1 MKSYPMV
8 EEFVS
13 FKKQLNRKDKTVD
26 EYVNSINK
34 FNQYIIT
41 KTNKSHLTRMS
52 YGTISK
58 MDVQDYA
65 IELRKNL
72 SIPSVQ
78 KELAGLNQFYG
89 FLEANQI
96 VKTNIAKGIQIP
108 KNDINPEK
116 IFMEIW
122 EGDKMFDGCENLR
135 DKIIIGLGN
144 YNGLRINEVASLKV
158 ENLNLAKGTMTFMR
172 KNSKVHTLP
181 ISKHILPLLIEYVG
195 DRKTGSLVGIK
206 DNMIHKMFKA
216 EAEKHGFT
224 DEGKYSFHTFRA
236 CCASRLYKNGM
247 QPFEIQKFLNH
258 STVDTTY
265 RYLNISKDDFM
276 TKFADI

>member
-8 EEFVS
+8 EEFIS

-52 YGTISK
+52 YGAISK

-89 FLEANQI
+89 F
-96 VKTNIAKGIQIP
+96 
-108 KNDINPEK
+108 
-116 IFMEIW
+116 
-122 EGDKMFDGCENLR
+122 
-135 DKIIIGLGN
+135 
-144 YNGLRINEVASLKV
+144 
-158 ENLNLAKGTMTFMR
+158 
-172 KNSKVHTLP
+172 
-181 ISKHILPLLIEYVG
+181 
-195 DRKTGSLVGIK
+195 
-206 DNMIHKMFKA
+206 
-216 EAEKHGFT
+216 
-224 DEGKYSFHTFRA
+224 
-236 CCASRLYKNGM
+236 
-247 QPFEIQKFLNH
+247 
-258 STVDTTY
+258 
-265 RYLNISKDDFM
+265 
-276 TKFADI
+276 